1 MPPPYKGVMAQLNRN
16 RQLGSPFP
24 IFPDGDVRIIISNEM
39 QYLLHS
45 SVLKNSSRMMA
56 ELLDDQYISLK
67 AVKQGL
73 TVLHKLVL
81 VNNPT
86 QVNDIGNFIDY
97 TFEHV
102 LINGRGRAVGGTPT
116 EVDLDDFDDVPP
128 LFLVRFHPF
137 TRLAYICADHEIGI

>member
-1 MPPPYKGVMAQLNRN
+1 MPPPFKGIMAQLSRN

-45 SVLKNSSRMMA
+45 SVLKNSSPMMA

-73 TVLHKLVL
+73 TVRHKLVL

-102 LINGRGRAVGGTPT
+102 LTNGRGRAVGGTPT

-137 TRLAYICADHEIGI
+137 TRLACICADHETGI